1 MKIKWKFFR
10 SLRFCIMVIMT
21 LMSITAAVIV
31 ETTIVRSYENRAVGQ
46 RSVIVKNQSDI
57 ICNQL
62 AQSGYMENPRNEVID
77 SQIRM
82 LTSIYG
88 GRILLVDRNYR
99 IIRDIYDLDRGNY
112 LISKEVIQC
121 FRGNEISQYDRRN
134 KYIEMTV
141 AISDPEASSREIIGV
156 MLISVSTEEIDNSR
170 QILQQKGI
178 LILAVTVI
186 LILVFG
192 FILSGILVNPFTKI
206 TRSLE
211 QMTDGY
217 LDERM
222 AVTDYLETELIT
234 DAFNDVL
241 DRIRVLDES
250 RQEFVSNVSHELKTP
265 LASMKVLADVLNM
278 QEEVPVE
285 QYREFMQDISQEI
298 DRENSIITDLL
309 SLVKMDKKAQDLN
322 IDTVNINEMLELVLK
337 RLTPIAA
344 KANVELILDTFRP
357 INAEVDQTKLTLAF
371 SNLVENA
378 IKYNNPEGGWVRISL
393 NEDNKYFYVTV
404 ADSGIGIPEE
414 AQNHIFERFYRVDK
428 SHSREIGGTGLGLA
442 ITRGA
447 IVMHRGAIKV
457 HSADGEGTTFSVR
470 IPLLHNA

>member
-1 MKIKWKFFR
+1 MKGKWKYFR
-10 SLRFCIMVIMT
+10 SLRFVILVIMT
-21 LMSITAAVIV
+21 LMSITAAVVV
-31 ETTIVRSYENRAVGQ
+31 ETTIVRSYEDRAVSQ
-46 RSVIVKNQSDI
+46 RTVIVKNQSDM

-62 AQSGYMENPRNEVID
+62 AVSGYMENPHNEVID
-77 SQIRM
+77 SEISM

-88 GRILLVDRNYR
+88 GRILIVDQSYR
-99 IIRDIYDLDRGNY
+99 IIRDTYDLDRGKY
-112 LISKEVIQC
+112 LISQEVIQC
-121 FRGNEISQYDRRN
+121 FRGNEISQYDGDN
-134 KYIEMTV
+134 QYIEMTV
-141 AISDPEASSREIIGV
+141 AITDPDSSDKEVTGV
-156 MLISVSTEEIDNSR
+156 MLISVSTEEIENSR
-170 QILQQKGI
+170 QVLRQKGTMILGITVPLI
-178 LILAVTVI
+178 LI
-186 LILVFG
+186 FG
-192 FILSGILVNPFTKI
+192 FILSAVLVSPFEKI
-206 TRSLE
+206 TSSLE
-211 QMTDGY
+211 HMTDGY
-217 LDERM
+217 PEERI
-222 AVTDYLETELIT
+222 AVNDYMETALIS
-234 DAFNDVL
+234 DAFNAVL
-241 DRIRVLDES
+241 DRLRILDES

-278 QEEVPVE
+278 QEDVPAE

-322 IDTVNINEMLELVLK
+322 IDTVNINEMLGLILK

-357 INAEVDQTKLTLAF
+357 IMAEVDQTKLTLAF
-371 SNLVENA
+371 SNLVENG
-378 IKYNNPEGGWVRISL
+378 IKYNQPEGGWVRITL

-442 ITRGA
+442 IARGA

-457 HSADGEGTTFSVR
+457 HSIDGEGTTFSVR
-470 IPLLHNA
+470 IPLLHNI

>member
-1 MKIKWKFFR
+1 MKGKLKFFR

-21 LMSITAAVIV
+21 LMSITAAFVAA
-31 ETTIVRSYENRAVGQ
+31 TSIVRSYEDRAVSQ
-46 RSVIVKNQSDI
+46 RSIIVKNQSDM

-62 AQSGYMENPRNEVID
+62 AQTGYMENPVNDVID
-77 SQIRM
+77 SEIRM

-99 IIRDIYDLDRGNY
+99 IIRDTYDLDRGNY
-112 LISKEVIQC
+112 LISQEVIQC
-121 FRGNEISQYDRRN
+121 FRGNEISQYDRKN
-134 KYIEMTV
+134 QYIEMTV
-141 AISDPEASSREIIGV
+141 AISDPEAAEKEIIGV
-156 MLISVSTEEIDNSR
+156 MLISVSTEEINNSR
-170 QILQQKGI
+170 QVLEQKGTFI
-178 LILAVTVI
+178 LTITVF

-192 FILSGILVNPFTKI
+192 ALLSRILVRPFDKI
-206 TRSLE
+206 TSSLE

-217 LDERM
+217 QDERM
-222 AVTDYLETELIT
+222 NVTDYLETELIT
-234 DAFNDVL
+234 NAFNDVL

-278 QEEVPVE
+278 QEEVPIE
-285 QYREFMQDISQEI
+285 QYREFMQDISSEI

-322 IDTVNINEMLELVLK
+322 IDTVNINEMLGLVLK

-378 IKYNNPEGGWVRISL
+378 IKYNKPEGGWVRISL
-393 NEDNKYFYVTV
+393 NEDSKYFYVTV
-404 ADSGIGIPEE
+404 SDSGIGIPEE

-457 HSADGEGTTFSVR
+457 HSTDGEGTTFSVR